1 MGDNLAAKEV
11 AAVSLLT
18 RAVEL
23 DTKKRKTEALVC
35 YKEGLQIFME
45 VIRGKIFFVRLK
57 PNMSKYSYLFCCC
70 SNFENSMFVSLAN
83 ISFLNVCI

>member
-45 VIRGKIFFVRLK
+45 VIRGKIFFVRLE
-57 PNMSKYSYLFCCC
+57 PNIYSYLFCCC
-70 SNFENSMFVSLAN
+70 SNSEKSMFVSLA
-83 ISFLNVCI
+83 SDLWRTSVL